1 MLALIPL
8 LLLHGLR
15 WAADTAGAGDEGP
28 ARFAFAQFPSWFP
41 FFSWMDGTAISTY
54 IKSTTWVFPLVET
67 IHIMALAML
76 LGSLFLIDLRLLGI
90 AVRRWS
96 PAQIVEQ
103 VHSFINWSIVIILI
117 TGAIL
122 FTAEPRKLFD
132 SAAFGPKM
140 ILLALAI
147 IFQYTL
153 YPRVRSMQSHIPIW
167 GRLMALVSLGLW
179 FGVAVCGRAI
189 GFV

>member
-8 LLLHGLR
+8 LLTHAFR
-15 WAADTAGAGDEGP
+15 WAAQGADPEGP
-28 ARFAFAQFPSWFP
+28 AQFAFAQFPSWFP
-41 FFSWMDGTAISTY
+41 FFSWVDGTSMSLY
-54 IKSTTWVFPLVET
+54 IKGTTWVFPLVET
-67 IHIMALAML
+67 IHILALAAL

-90 AVRRWS
+90 AIRRWS
-96 PAQIVEQ
+96 PAQILEQ
-103 VHSFINWSIVIILI
+103 VHSLVNVSVVIILI
-117 TGAIL
+117 TGVIL
-122 FTAEPRKLFD
+122 FIAEPRKLFD

-140 ILLALAI
+140 ILLSLAI

-153 YPRVRSMQSHIPIW
+153 YPRVRSMQAHIPIW

>member
-8 LLLHGLR
+8 LLLHGLMGR
-15 WAADTAGAGDEGP
+15 RHRRSRRRRPGP
-28 ARFAFAQFPSWFP
+28 VCLRAVPLLVPVLQL
-41 FFSWMDGTAISTY
+41 DGWDRVSTY

>member
-1 MLALIPL
+1 MLAFIPFL
-8 LLLHGLR
+8 FMHGLR
-15 WAADTAGAGDEGP
+15 WAADAGDYDGP

-41 FFSWMDGTAISTY
+41 FFAWMDETRMSLY

-67 IHIMALAML
+67 IHILALAVL

-90 AVRRWS
+90 AIRKWS
-96 PAQIVEQ
+96 PAQILEQ
-103 VHSFINWSIVIILI
+103 LHSLINYSVVVILV
-117 TGAIL
+117 TGVIL
-122 FTAEPRKLFD
+122 FIAEPRKLFD

-140 ILLALAI
+140 MILALAI

-153 YPRVRSMQSHIPIW
+153 YPQVRNMRTQIPIW
-167 GRLMALVSLGLW
+167 GRLLALVSLGLW
-179 FGVAVCGRAI
+179 FSVAVCGRAI

>member
-1 MLALIPL
+1 MLGLIPL
-8 LLLHGLR
+8 LLFHGLR
-15 WAADTAGAGDEGP
+15 WAADAGGDEP

-41 FFSWMDGTAISTY
+41 FFSWMDATAISTY

-67 IHIMALAML
+67 IHILALAIL

-90 AVRRWS
+90 AIRRWS

-103 VHSFINWSIVIILI
+103 LHSFINWSVVVILA
-117 TGAIL
+117 TGVVL
-122 FTAEPRKLFD
+122 FVAEPRKLFD

-147 IFQYTL
+147 TFQYTL
-153 YPRVRSMQSHIPIW
+153 YPRVRFMQAHIPIW

>member
-1 MLALIPL
+1 MIHLIPFF
-8 LLLHGLR
+8 G
-15 WAADTAGAGDEGP
+15 WAADISDNP
-28 ARFAFAQFPSWFP
+28 APAQFAFAQLPSWFP
-41 FFSWMDGTAISTY
+41 FFAWVDETRMSAF
-54 IKSTTWVFPLVET
+54 IKGTTWVFPLVET
-67 IHIMALAML
+67 IHILALAVL

-90 AVRRWS
+90 AIRRWS

-103 VHSFINWSIVIILI
+103 VHSFINWSVVIILV

-122 FTAEPRKLFD
+122 FVAEPRKLFD

-140 ILLALAI
+140 IFLALAI
-147 IFQYTL
+147 VFQYTL
-153 YPRVRSMQSHIPIW
+153 YPRVRTMQAHIPIW
-167 GRLMALVSLGLW
+167 GRLLALVSLGLW

>member
-1 MLALIPL
+1 MHAF
-8 LLLHGLR
+8 G
-15 WAADTAGAGDEGP
+15 WAADINPDDAP

-41 FFSWMDGTAISTY
+41 FFGWVDQTAISTF
-54 IKSTTWVFPLVET
+54 IKGTTWVFPLVET
-67 IHIMALAML
+67 IHILALAML

-90 AVRRWS
+90 AIRRWS
-96 PAQIVEQ
+96 PAQILEQ
-103 VHSFINWSIVIILI
+103 VHSLINVSVVVILI
-117 TGAIL
+117 TGVLL
-122 FTAEPRKLFD
+122 FIAEPRKLFD

-147 IFQYTL
+147 VFQYTL
-153 YPRVRSMQSHIPIW
+153 YPRVRSMRTHIPIW
-167 GRLMALVSLGLW
+167 GRLLALVSLGLW

>member
-1 MLALIPL
+1 MLALIPFL
-8 LLLHGLR
+8 LIHGFR
-15 WAADTAGAGDEGP
+15 WAADAADYDGP

-41 FFSWMDGTAISTY
+41 FFAWMDETRISLY

-67 IHIMALAML
+67 IHILALAVL

-90 AVRRWS
+90 AIRKWS
-96 PAQIVEQ
+96 PAQILEQ
-103 VHSFINWSIVIILI
+103 LHSFINWSVIIILI
-117 TGAIL
+117 TGVIL
-122 FTAEPRKLFD
+122 FIAEPRKLFD

-140 ILLALAI
+140 MILALAI

-153 YPRVRSMQSHIPIW
+153 YPQVRNMRTRIPIW
-167 GRLMALVSLGLW
+167 GRLLAFVSLSLW
-179 FGVAVCGRAI
+179 FSVAVCGRAI

>member
-1 MLALIPL
+1 MLALLPL
-8 LLLHGLR
+8 LLLHGFR
-15 WAADTAGAGDEGP
+15 WAADITGDEGP
-28 ARFAFAQFPSWFP
+28 AQFAFAQFPSWFP
-41 FFSWMDGTAISTY
+41 FFAWMDETRISLY

-67 IHIMALAML
+67 IHIMALAVL

-90 AVRRWS
+90 AIRRWS

-103 VHSFINWSIVIILI
+103 LHSFINWSVVVILI

-122 FTAEPRKLFD
+122 FIAEPRKLFD

-140 ILLALAI
+140 ILLSLAI
-147 IFQYTL
+147 LFQYTL
-153 YPRVRSMQSHIPIW
+153 YPRVRSMQTHIPIW
-167 GRLMALVSLGLW
+167 GRLLALVSLGLW

>member
-8 LLLHGLR
+8 HLLHGFR
-15 WAADTAGAGDEGP
+15 WAADIGDNEGP

-41 FFSWMDGTAISTY
+41 FFSWVDGTAISTY

-67 IHIMALAML
+67 IHILALAVL

-90 AVRRWS
+90 AIRRWS

-103 VHSFINWSIVIILI
+103 LHSFINWSVVVILI

-122 FTAEPRKLFD
+122 FIAEPRKLFD

-140 ILLALAI
+140 ILLSLAI
-147 IFQYTL
+147 LFQYTL
-153 YPRVRSMQSHIPIW
+153 YPRVRSMQTHIPIW
-167 GRLMALVSLGLW
+167 GRLLALVSLGLW

>member
-1 MLALIPL
+1 
-8 LLLHGLR
+8 
-15 WAADTAGAGDEGP
+15 
-28 ARFAFAQFPSWFP
+28 
-41 FFSWMDGTAISTY
+41 
-54 IKSTTWVFPLVET
+54 V
-67 IHIMALAML
+67 L

-90 AVRRWS
+90 AIRRWS

-103 VHSFINWSIVIILI
+103 VHSLINVSVVIILI
-117 TGAIL
+117 TGVIL
-122 FTAEPRKLFD
+122 FIAEPRKLFD

-140 ILLALAI
+140 ILLSLAI
-147 IFQYTL
+147 VFQYTL
-153 YPRVRSMQSHIPIW
+153 YPRVRFMQADIPFW

>member
-8 LLLHGLR
+8 LLLQGFR
-15 WAADTAGAGDEGP
+15 WAAQSADNEGP
-28 ARFAFAQFPSWFP
+28 AKFAFAQFPSWFP
-41 FFSWMDGTAISTY
+41 FFSWMDETRISLY

-67 IHIMALAML
+67 IHILALAVL

-90 AVRRWS
+90 AIRRWS
-96 PAQIVEQ
+96 PAQILEQ
-103 VHSFINWSIVIILI
+103 VHSFINWSVVIILI
-117 TGAIL
+117 TGVIL

-147 IFQYTL
+147 LFQYTL
-153 YPRVRSMQSHIPIW
+153 YPRVRFMQARIPIW
-167 GRLMALVSLGLW
+167 GRLMALVSLCLW

>member
-1 MLALIPL
+1 MLGLIQL
-8 LLLHGLR
+8 LLAHGFR
-15 WAADTAGAGDEGP
+15 WAADAADYDGP

-41 FFSWMDGTAISTY
+41 FFAWMDETKMSLY

-67 IHIMALAML
+67 IHILALAVL

-90 AVRRWS
+90 AIRGWS
-96 PAQIVEQ
+96 PAQVLEQ
-103 VHSFINWSIVIILI
+103 LHSLINWSVVIILC

-122 FTAEPRKLFD
+122 FVAEPRKLFD

-140 ILLALAI
+140 IILALAI
-147 IFQYTL
+147 IFQYSL
-153 YPRVRSMQSHIPIW
+153 YPQVRQMQTRIPLW